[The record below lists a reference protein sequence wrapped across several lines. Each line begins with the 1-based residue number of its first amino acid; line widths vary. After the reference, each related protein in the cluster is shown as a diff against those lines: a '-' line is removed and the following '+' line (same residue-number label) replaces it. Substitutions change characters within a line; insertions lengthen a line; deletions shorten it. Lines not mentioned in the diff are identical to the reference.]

1 MSASRT
7 LIQSAAIGLLATG
20 LLATS
25 PATLAADAAKEKCF
39 GVAKAGQ
46 NDCGSKYSKHSC
58 AGQSTVDNDPNDFKL
73 VAKGSCEQ
81 MGGALKPAGEMAA
94 GKKM

>member
-1 MSASRT
+1 MQDHRA
-7 LIQSAAIGLLATG
+7 LIQSAVAGLFAAG
-20 LLATS
+20 LVVAAGS
-25 PATLAADAAKEKCF
+25 AVAADAGKEKCF

-58 AGQSTVDNDPNDFKL
+58 AGQSKVDNDPNDFKY

-81 MGGALKPAGEMAA
+81 MGGSPKPAGETM
-94 GKKM
+94 KK